1 MRYYN
6 VSYTRKLQGSNT
18 RIHVINGRISDRDL
32 QLMIID
38 TSRFEYVIISAE
50 LIDMQVELDKAKQ
63 SFDAP

>member
-1 MRYYN
+1 
-6 VSYTRKLQGSNT
+6 
-18 RIHVINGRISDRDL
+18 
-32 QLMIID
+32 MIID